1 MTFLV
6 LGYAAGVVLLGGYTL
21 HTWRTLRDLS
31 R

>member
-1 MTFLV
+1 MTFLL
-6 LGYAAGVVLLGGYTL
+6 LGYAAGVLLLGGYCF